1 MDLLQETADRPQRTF
16 FSHIFSTT
24 QEGKAEILNV
34 LQYALMGIIPI
45 VILNKTIQRFIP
57 EADTDKSTLE
67 LLVEIF
73 IQMTVMF
80 CGIILIHRLIT
91 YFPTYS
97 GFKYEDLSLTNVILA
112 FLIIIF
118 SIQTKIG
125 LKINILVDRVYE
137 LWNGPEEDG
146 QKGGMR
152 KYGGSSATAAAA
164 PHIPSQA
171 DYLDHSGTQSTVFP
185 PAPVATAKPR
195 NGSYDTMMRG
205 SANTGPDFGSYMGPA
220 AANSVLGGAFGSSF

>member
-1 MDLLQETADRPQRTF
+1 MDLLQETADRPQKTF
-16 FSHIFSTT
+16 FSHIFSST

-34 LQYALMGIIPI
+34 IQYALMGIIPV
-45 VILNKTIQRFIP
+45 VILNKTIQRFMP
-57 EADTDKSTLE
+57 EADTEKSSLE

-73 IQMTVMF
+73 IQMIVMF

-97 GFKYEDLSLTNVILA
+97 GFKYEELALTNVILA

-125 LKINILVDRVYE
+125 LKLNILVDRVYE
-137 LWNGPEEDG
+137 LWNGPEDQG
-146 QKGGMR
+146 QKPGMR
-152 KYGGSSATAAAA
+152 KYGGSASSQS
-164 PHIPSQA
+164 HIPSQA

-185 PAPVATAKPR
+185 PAPVATAKPQ
-195 NGSYDTMMRG
+195 NGTYDTMMRG
-205 SANTGPDFGSYMGPA
+205 SASSGADFGSYMGPA